1 MKEAVRA
8 TGDDRVAVRREAVG
22 AVIVA
27 VGGATTKRNWRRN
40 YREQMVSHLRF
51 LAKHHGM
58 REAERARKM
67 LVAALVLRGAMFR
80 GERGEAYRDAGRWLR
95 SAKTAALL
103 ESRG

>member
-1 MKEAVRA
+1 MLPI
-8 TGDDRVAVRREAVG
+8 RRGRLEG
-22 AVIVA
+22 AVFPR
-27 VGGATTKRNWRRN
+27 GGGLSRRRATTKQNWQRN

-67 LVAALVLRGAMFR
+67 LITSLVLRGAMFR